1 MTQEI
6 IMITKSNGLRLF
18 LVLLACL
25 YALAFG
31 SFTANAQPSA
41 PKLED
46 IIAGVEKR
54 YSGSGF
60 FARFNQTSTLKEMG
74 ITDNASGSVYV
85 KHPGMMRWE
94 YEKPDRQI
102 FTTDSQTLWIY
113 RPEDNQV
120 MVGEAPVYFG
130 SGKGASFLSDMKQ
143 LRKNF
148 IILRHEQ
155 ADTDRLYVLTLTPKI
170 QKVDVS
176 VIYLSISK
184 TTYDIVQIVTLDS
197 YGDETR
203 IMFHDLRFNQGY
215 ENNFFKF
222 TIPDG
227 MDVLRLDQ

>member
-1 MTQEI
+1 M
-6 IMITKSNGLRLF
+6 MLKSNGLKLF
-18 LVLLACL
+18 LGLLVCL
-25 YALAFG
+25 YALVFG
-31 SFTANAQPSA
+31 SRTANAQPSA
-41 PKLED
+41 SKLED

-74 ITDNASGSVYV
+74 ITDSASGKIYV

-94 YEKPDRQI
+94 YETPDRQI
-102 FTTDSQTLWIY
+102 FVTDSQTLWVY

-148 IILRHEQ
+148 IILPHEQ
-155 ADTDRLYVLTLTPKI
+155 AETDLLYVLTLTPKI

-184 TTYDIVQIVTLDS
+184 ALYDIVQIVTLNS

-203 IMFHDLRFNQGY
+203 ITFHDLRFNQGFD
-215 ENNFFKF
+215 NNFFKF
-222 TIPDG
+222 NIPDG
-227 MDVLRLDQ
+227 TDVLKLDQ

>member
-1 MTQEI
+1 MTS
-6 IMITKSNGLRLF
+6 KANGLKRL
-18 LVLLACL
+18 LGLLICL
-25 YALAFG
+25 CAMVFG
-31 SFTANAQPSA
+31 SGSAKAQPST
-41 PKLED
+41 PKLDD

-60 FARFNQTSTLKEMG
+60 FARFSQTSTLKEMD
-74 ITDNASGSVYV
+74 ISDSASGSIHV

-102 FTTDSQTLWIY
+102 FITDSRTLWIY

-120 MVGEAPVYFG
+120 MVGEAPAYFG

-148 IILRHEQ
+148 ILLRHEQ
-155 ADTDRLYVLTLTPKI
+155 AETDLSYVLTLTPKI
-170 QKVDVS
+170 QKVEVS

-184 TTYDIVQIVTLDS
+184 TTYDVVQIVTLNS

-203 IMFHDLRFNQGY
+203 INFHDLRFNQGY
-215 ENNFFKF
+215 DNNFFEFK
-222 TIPDG
+222 IPAG
-227 MDVLRLDQ
+227 IDVLRLDQ

>member
-1 MTQEI
+1 MTS
-6 IMITKSNGLRLF
+6 KANGLKRF
-18 LVLLACL
+18 LGLLICL
-25 YALAFG
+25 CAMVFG
-31 SFTANAQPSA
+31 SAAATAQPSA

-46 IIAGVEKR
+46 MIAGVEKR

-74 ITDNASGSVYV
+74 ISDSASGSIYV

-94 YEKPDRQI
+94 YEKPDRQLFI
-102 FTTDSQTLWIY
+102 TDSRTLWVY

-120 MVGEAPVYFG
+120 MLGEAPAYFG

-143 LRKNF
+143 LHKNF

-155 ADTDRLYVLTLTPKI
+155 MDTDRAYVLTLTPKI
-170 QKVDVS
+170 KKTDVS

-184 TTYDIVQIVTLDS
+184 TMYDIVEIVTLNS

-203 IMFHDLRFNQGY
+203 IVFHDLRFNQGY
-215 ENNFFKF
+215 DDSLFEFN
-222 TIPDG
+222 IPEG

>member
-1 MTQEI
+1 MMST
-6 IMITKSNGLRLF
+6 SNGLKLF
-18 LVLLACL
+18 RGLLICLCALVV
-25 YALAFG
+25 G
-31 SFTANAQPSA
+31 SGSTFAQPLA

-46 IIAGVEKR
+46 IIAGIEKR

-60 FARFNQTSTLKEMG
+60 FARFSQTSTLKEMN
-74 ITDNASGSVYV
+74 ITDSASGKIYV

-102 FTTDSQTLWIY
+102 FVTDSRTLWVY
-113 RPEDNQV
+113 RPEENQV
-120 MVGEAPVYFG
+120 MVGEAPAYFG

-143 LRKNF
+143 LRENF

-155 ADTDRLYVLTLTPKI
+155 AETDLLYVLTLTPKI

-184 TTYDIVQIVTLDS
+184 TMYDIVQIVTLNS

-203 IMFHDLRFNQGY
+203 IVFNDPRFNQSIAD
-215 ENNFFKF
+215 NFFKF
-222 TIPDG
+222 TIPNG
-227 MDVLRLDQ
+227 MDVLKLD

>member
-1 MTQEI
+1 MTL
-6 IMITKSNGLRLF
+6 KSNGLKLS
-18 LVLLACL
+18 LGLLICL
-25 YALAFG
+25 CTMVVG
-31 SFTANAQPSA
+31 SRGVNAQPTA

-46 IIAGVEKR
+46 IISGIEKR

-60 FARFNQTSTLKEMG
+60 FARFSQTSTLKEMG
-74 ITDNASGSVYV
+74 ISDSASGIIYA
-85 KHPGMMRWE
+85 KQPGMMRWE

-102 FTTDSQTLWIY
+102 FITDSRTLWIY

-148 IILRHEQ
+148 IIQHDQ
-155 ADTDRLYVLTLTPKI
+155 ADTDLFYVLTLTPKI

-184 TTYDIVQIVTLDS
+184 TMSDIVQVATLNS

-203 IMFHDLRFNQGY
+203 IMFHDLRFNQDY
-215 ENNFFKF
+215 DNNFFKF
-222 TIPDG
+222 NIPAG
-227 MDVLRLDQ
+227 TDVLRMDQ

>member
-1 MTQEI
+1 MTL
-6 IMITKSNGLRLF
+6 KSNGLKLF
-18 LVLLACL
+18 LGLLICL
-25 YALAFG
+25 AAVVVG
-31 SFTANAQPSA
+31 SRTANAQPSA
-41 PKLED
+41 PKLES
-46 IIAGVEKR
+46 IIAGVEQR

-60 FARFNQTSTLKEMG
+60 FARFSQTSTLKEMG
-74 ITDNASGSVYV
+74 ITDSASGSIYV

-102 FTTDSQTLWIY
+102 FTTDSRTLWIY

-120 MVGEAPVYFG
+120 MVGEAPAYFG

-143 LRKNF
+143 LRENF
-148 IILRHEQ
+148 IILLHEQ
-155 ADTDRLYVLTLTPKI
+155 AETDLLYVLTLTPKI

-184 TTYDIVQIVTLDS
+184 TMSDIVQIVTLNS

-215 ENNFFKF
+215 DNNFFKF
-222 TIPDG
+222 NIPDG

>member
-1 MTQEI
+1 MTL
-6 IMITKSNGLRLF
+6 KSNGLKLF
-18 LVLLACL
+18 LVLLIYLA
-25 YALAFG
+25 ALVAG
-31 SFTANAQPSA
+31 SGSANAQPST
-41 PKLED
+41 PKPED
-46 IIAGVEKR
+46 IVAGVEKR
-54 YSGSGF
+54 YLGSGF

-74 ITDNASGSVYV
+74 ITDSASGSIYV
-85 KHPGMMRWE
+85 KHPGMMLWE

-102 FTTDSQTLWIY
+102 FITDSQTLWIY

-120 MVGEAPVYFG
+120 MVGDAPAYFG

-143 LRKNF
+143 LRENF
-148 IILRHEQ
+148 IILLHEQ
-155 ADTDRLYVLTLTPKI
+155 SETDLFYVLTLTPKM

-184 TTYDIVQIVTLDS
+184 TMYDIVQIVTLNS

-215 ENNFFKF
+215 DNNFFKF
-222 TIPDG
+222 NIPAG

>member
-1 MTQEI
+1 MTL
-6 IMITKSNGLRLF
+6 KSNGLKLS
-18 LVLLACL
+18 LGLLICL
-25 YALAFG
+25 CTMVVG
-31 SFTANAQPSA
+31 SGSVNAQPTA

-46 IIAGVEKR
+46 IISGIEKR

-60 FARFNQTSTLKEMG
+60 FARFSQTSTLKEMG
-74 ITDNASGSVYV
+74 ITDSASGIIYA
-85 KHPGMMRWE
+85 KNPGMMRWE

-102 FTTDSQTLWIY
+102 FITDSQTLWIY

-148 IILRHEQ
+148 IIQHDQ
-155 ADTDRLYVLTLTPKI
+155 ADTDLFYVLTLTPKI

-184 TTYDIVQIVTLDS
+184 TMSDIVQIATLNS

-203 IMFHDLRFNQGY
+203 ITFHDLRFNQGIAD
-215 ENNFFKF
+215 NFFKF

-227 MDVLRLDQ
+227 MDVLQLDQ

>member
-1 MTQEI
+1 M
-6 IMITKSNGLRLF
+6 MSKPNGLKLF
-18 LVLLACL
+18 LGLLICL
-25 YALAFG
+25 YALVVG
-31 SFTANAQPSA
+31 SRAANAQPSA
-41 PKLED
+41 LKLED

-74 ITDNASGSVYV
+74 ITDSASGSVYV

-120 MVGEAPVYFG
+120 MVGEAPAYFG

-143 LRKNF
+143 LRENF
-148 IILRHEQ
+148 IILRREQ
-155 ADTDRLYVLTLTPKI
+155 AETDLLYVLTLTPKV

-184 TTYDIVQIVTLDS
+184 TMYDIVQIATLNS

-203 IMFHDLRFNQGY
+203 ITFHDLRFNQGFD
-215 ENNFFKF
+215 NNFFKF
-222 TIPDG
+222 NIPDG

>member
-1 MTQEI
+1 MTL
-6 IMITKSNGLRLF
+6 KSNGLKLF
-18 LVLLACL
+18 LGLLICL
-25 YALAFG
+25 YALVVG
-31 SFTANAQPSA
+31 NRIANAQPSA

-60 FARFNQTSTLKEMG
+60 FARFSQTSTLKEMG
-74 ITDNASGSVYV
+74 ITDSASGSIYV

-102 FTTDSQTLWIY
+102 FTTDSQTLWVY

-120 MVGEAPVYFG
+120 MVGEAPAYFG

-148 IILRHEQ
+148 IIQHDR
-155 ADTDRLYVLTLTPKI
+155 ADTDLFYVLTLTPKI

-184 TTYDIVQIVTLDS
+184 TMSDIVQVATLNS

-215 ENNFFKF
+215 DNNFFKF
-222 TIPDG
+222 NIPAG
-227 MDVLRLDQ
+227 MDVLMLDQ

>member
-1 MTQEI
+1 ML
-6 IMITKSNGLRLF
+6 KSNEFKLF
-18 LVLLACL
+18 QMLLICLCALVVGSGV
-25 YALAFG
+25 AF
-31 SFTANAQPSA
+31 AQPSA

-46 IIAGVEKR
+46 IIAGIEKR

-60 FARFNQTSTLKEMG
+60 FARFSQTSTLKEMG
-74 ITDNASGSVYV
+74 ITDTASGSVYV

-102 FTTDSQTLWIY
+102 FTTDSRTLWIY

-120 MVGEAPVYFG
+120 MVGEAPAYFG

-143 LRKNF
+143 LRENF

-155 ADTDRLYVLTLTPKI
+155 AETDRLYVLTLTPKI
-170 QKVDVS
+170 QKADVS

-184 TTYDIVQIVTLDS
+184 TMHDIVQITTLNS

-203 IMFHDLRFNQGY
+203 IVFNDLRFNQSIAD
-215 ENNFFKF
+215 NFFKF
-222 TIPDG
+222 NIPEG
-227 MDVLRLDQ
+227 MDVLKLD

>member
-1 MTQEI
+1 ML
-6 IMITKSNGLRLF
+6 KSNEFKLF
-18 LVLLACL
+18 QGLLACL
-25 YALAFG
+25 CVLVVGCGGAF
-31 SFTANAQPSA
+31 AQASA

-46 IIAGVEKR
+46 IVAGIEKR

-74 ITDNASGSVYV
+74 ISDSASGKIYV
-85 KHPGMMRWE
+85 KHPGMMLWE
-94 YEKPDRQI
+94 YEKPDRQV
-102 FTTDSQTLWIY
+102 FVTDSRTLWVY

-143 LRKNF
+143 LREKF

-184 TTYDIVQIVTLDS
+184 TMYDIVQIVTLNS

-203 IMFHDLRFNQGY
+203 IAFSDLRFNQGY
-215 ENNFFKF
+215 DDKFFKF

-227 MDVLRLDQ
+227 MDVLKLD